1 VANQV
6 LDTDSDEVVPIPGI
20 DDVASIFGTREVGAL
35 PPASAFTLRDLEPGE
50 SINDAS
56 DTTGPGWDVT
66 LNNDDRVQGALAL
79 DEAEVRL
86 IAGIDGGLA
95 RLGSSDEGVVAAVRG
110 AIVVQ
115 EADGRRIYKAKPGM
129 IHLHARNRLE
139 LLHEIGR
146 RFNDPTH
153 YVVVK
158 DGVPVALK
166 GILTTPHYQIDRVRN
181 FVERTLQFTACG
193 LIRNGIVVL
202 DGAATPDTFD
212 TPPGLIERLAREAT
226 GRGSHLIAVSKKTTL
241 TVNGR
246 DLRSVLDGAAA
257 GPRYLY
263 LNELLDQ
270 DRQRRIAAGGRP
282 DRRVPIGH
290 LYAVRFGAMGETY
303 RVDVV
308 PAPGYTPLEALQSF
322 YASTLFRAGY
332 PDVLIRAHLHAYFT
346 YPDLL
351 RLQSAVPKT
360 FGLVPRR
367 EIDHGAAFAPF
378 GGRWK

>member
-1 VANQV
+1 MTSEIA
-6 LDTDSDEVVPIPGI
+6 DTERDEIVPIPDI
-20 DDVASIFGTREVGAL
+20 DDVVSIFGTEEVGAH
-35 PPASAFTLRDLEPGE
+35 PPTSSFTLRDLEPGE

-56 DTTGPGWDVT
+56 DSVGPGWDVA
-66 LNNDDRVQGALAL
+66 LDHDERVQGTLAL
-79 DEAEVRL
+79 DDAEIRP

-95 RLGSSDEGVVAAVRG
+95 RLGFSDEGVVAAVRG
-110 AIVVQ
+110 AVVVH
-115 EADGRRIYKAKPGM
+115 EADRRRIYKAKPGM
-129 IHLHARNRLE
+129 IHLHARNRLQV
-139 LLHEIGR
+139 LYEIGK

-158 DGVPVALK
+158 DGMPVALK

-181 FVERTLQFTACG
+181 FVERTLQFTACV
-193 LIRNGIVVL
+193 LIRGGIIVL

-212 TPPGLIERLAREAT
+212 TPPGLIERLAKEAT

-246 DLRSVLDGAAA
+246 DLRSVLDGAPV

-263 LNELLDQ
+263 LNELLHQ

>member
-1 VANQV
+1 MASHIQGT
-6 LDTDSDEVVPIPGI
+6 DTDEVVPIPGI
-20 DDVASIFGTREVGAL
+20 ADVISIFGSEEVG
-35 PPASAFTLRDLEPGE
+35 PPRPTSSFTLRDLEPGE

-56 DTTGPGWDVT
+56 DSTGPGWDVT
-66 LNNDDRVQGALAL
+66 LNNDERVQGALAL
-79 DEAEVRL
+79 DDAEVRP

-115 EADGRRIYKAKPGM
+115 ETGRRRIYKAKPGM
-129 IHLHARNRLE
+129 IHLHSRNRLQ
-139 LLHEIGR
+139 LLYEIGKS
-146 RFNDPTH
+146 FNDPTH

-158 DGVPVALK
+158 DGSPVALK

-193 LIRNGIVVL
+193 LLRSGIVAL

-212 TPPGLIERLAREAT
+212 TPPGLIERLVKEAT
-226 GRGSHLIAVSKKTTL
+226 GRGSHFIAVSKKTTL

-246 DLRSVLDGAAA
+246 DLRSVLDGAPV

-263 LNELLDQ
+263 LNELLRH

-351 RLQSAVPKT
+351 RLQSAVPKV

>member
-1 VANQV
+1 MA
-6 LDTDSDEVVPIPGI
+6 SEVIDNEAEEIVPIPGI
-20 DDVASIFGTREVGAL
+20 PDLAQIFTMKEVG
-35 PPASAFTLRDLEPGE
+35 PSRPTSTFTIRELEPGE

-56 DTTGPGWDVT
+56 DGTGPGWNVT
-66 LNNDDRVQGALAL
+66 LTDAEHVQGSLVLEGSEFRPVAA
-79 DEAEVRL
+79 
-86 IAGIDGGLA
+86 IDGGLA
-95 RLGSSDEGVVAAVRG
+95 RLGHSDQGVVAAVRG

-115 EADGRRIYKAKPGM
+115 DRVSRRIYDAKPGL
-129 IHLHARNRLE
+129 IHLHAGNRLE
-139 LLHEIGR
+139 ILHEIGK
-146 RFNDPTH
+146 RFNDPEH

-158 DGVPVALK
+158 DGQPIALK
-166 GILTTPHYQIDRVRN
+166 GILTTPHYQIDRIRN
-181 FVERTLQFTACG
+181 FTERTLQFTACA
-193 LIRNGIVVL
+193 LVRNGIILL

-212 TPPGLIERLAREAT
+212 TPPGLIERLAKEALA
-226 GRGSHLIAVSKKTTL
+226 GGNHLIAVSKKTTL
-241 TVNGR
+241 TVNER
-246 DLRSVLDGAAA
+246 DLRSVLDGTSV

-263 LNELLDQ
+263 LNELLER
-270 DRQRRIAAGGRP
+270 DRQRRVAAGGRH
-282 DRRVPIGH
+282 DRRKPIGH

-308 PAPGYTPLEALQSF
+308 PATGFTPLEALQSL

-332 PDVLIRAHLHAYFT
+332 PDILIRAHLHAYFT

-351 RLQSAVPKT
+351 RLQSAVPKA